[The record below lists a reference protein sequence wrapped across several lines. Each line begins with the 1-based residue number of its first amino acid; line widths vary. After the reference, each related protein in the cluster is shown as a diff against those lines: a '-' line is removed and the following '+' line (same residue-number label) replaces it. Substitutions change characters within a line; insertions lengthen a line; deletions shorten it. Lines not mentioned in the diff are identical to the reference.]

1 MTFTQKLQRSV
12 RSSNSVLSVGLD
24 PDPIKIPQPLKAQ
37 FPDKEELVFE
47 FCRRIIEA
55 TKTEAAAYKP
65 NLAFFEALGPG
76 GWRVLDALMDLIPAA
91 KVTIADA
98 KRGDIGTTAEKY
110 KEAFFDELHADSVTL
125 NPLMGFDTLEPYF
138 YDESKAVFVL
148 TITSNKGSADLLRL
162 PVMGRAS
169 VGEYIAEHL
178 AAAQNKSATHLGMVV
193 GATQPDSARQ
203 VLKVNPNA
211 HLLMP
216 GIGAQGGDLNLIEE
230 LLKDHRGIPIINSSR
245 SIIYAGGDM
254 ENWEELVQKKA
265 AETRVSLMEITKKYL
280 THQE

>member
-1 MTFTQKLQRSV
+1 MTFTQKLQRAV

-24 PDPIKIPQPLKAQ
+24 PDLAKIPKPLKDL
-37 FPDKEELVFE
+37 FPDREELVFE

-65 NLAFFEALGPG
+65 NLGFFEALGPG
-76 GWRVLDALMDLIPAA
+76 GWRVLDALMDIIPAA

-110 KEAFFDELHADSVTL
+110 KEAFFDQLHADSVTL
-125 NPLMGFDTLEPYF
+125 NPLMGFDTLQPF
-138 YDESKAVFVL
+138 LQDESKAVFVL
-148 TITSNKGSADLLRL
+148 TITSNIGAADLLRM
-162 PVMGRAS
+162 PIMGRSS
-169 VGEYIAEHL
+169 VGEYIAQHL
-178 AAAQNKSATHLGMVV
+178 SLMQQGAATHLGMVV
-193 GATQPDSARQ
+193 GATQPDGARQ
-203 VLKVNPNA
+203 VLAVYPEA

-216 GIGAQGGDLNLIEE
+216 GVGVQGADINLLER
-230 LLKDHRGIPIINSSR
+230 LLEGHQGIPIINSSR

-265 AETRVSLMEITKKYL
+265 AETRASLMKITKKYL
-280 THQE
+280 K